1 MTEICVYMS
10 YVYHTVESF
19 VPSQDTNELYS
30 SNIFSLLSLK
40 FDSSL
45 DLLITA
51 EYSHI

>member
-1 MTEICVYMS
+1 MS
-10 YVYHTVESF
+10 YVHHIVGQF

-30 SNIFSLLSLK
+30 SNIYFLLNLK

-51 EYSHI
+51 KCSHI